1 MKKLFSFFVFSIL
14 FLIVDVFLFLIDDV
28 DLSLLSRIFCELD
41 EICDDIIVS
50 ID

>member
-1 MKKLFSFFVFSIL
+1 MKKLFSFFDFLIL

-28 DLSLLSRIFCELD
+28 DLSFLFRILCELD